1 MPDAVWFPAPRR
13 VELRREPSA
22 AVGPRGIRVSAIV
35 SGISA
40 GSELLVLRNEV
51 PPELTPDLP
60 TIGGGFGFPVKFGYA
75 SVGRVIEA
83 GGEVDRRLLDQVV
96 FVHHPHQDE
105 YVINADAAVPLPDG
119 LAPELGVFAA
129 NLETA
134 VTVALDAR
142 PRLGEAVLVT
152 GQGVVGLLITL
163 LLRRIGV
170 RPLITIDRYARRREA
185 SIAAGAER
193 ALDPDED
200 IEGIVGELTDGRGV
214 DVAIEASGNPSAL
227 QSCIGAVAFSGTVVV
242 SSWYGVRQVGL
253 DLGTAFH
260 RRRIRLVS
268 SQVSTLDPE
277 LSGRWDRT
285 RRMRLVLEMLC
296 QLPLAP
302 LISHRFAFRDAAEAY
317 RLVDEH
323 PDQCQQVVLT
333 YV

>member
-1 MPDAVWFPAPRR
+1 MPDAVWFPTPRR
-13 VELRREPSA
+13 VELRGDPS
-22 AVGPRGIRVSAIV
+22 VPLGPRDIRVSAIA

-40 GSELLVLRNEV
+40 GSELLVFRGEV

-60 TIGGGFGFPVKFGYA
+60 TIGGDFGFPVKFGYA
-75 SVGRVIEA
+75 SVGRVVEA
-83 GGEVDRRLLDQVV
+83 GGQVDRRLLDQVV

-105 YVINADAAVPLPDG
+105 YVVDADAAVPLPDG
-119 LAPELGVFAA
+119 LAPELGVFTA

-134 VTVALDAR
+134 VTVVLDAR

-152 GQGVVGLLITL
+152 GQGVVGLLITH

-170 RPLITIDRYARRREA
+170 RPLITVDRYARRREA

-193 ALDPDED
+193 ALDPDEEV
-200 IEGIVGELTDGRGV
+200 EGIVRELTDGRGV
-214 DVAIEASGNPSAL
+214 DVAIEASGNPAAL
-227 QSCIGAVAFSGTVVV
+227 QSCIGAAAFSGTVVV

-253 DLGTAFH
+253 DLGADFH

-277 LSGRWDRT
+277 LSGRWDRA
-285 RRMRLVLEMLC
+285 RRLQLVAELLC
-296 QLPLAP
+296 QLPLAS
-302 LISHRFAFRDAAEAY
+302 LISHRFAFADAAAGY
-317 RLVDEH
+317 RLLDEH